1 MPGTP
6 FPGER
11 EADGG
16 REKNR
21 GRQGKRGRWGE
32 RRKRARQGGKEEGV
46 GGERR
51 LKGGTGVTGTDS
63 RKEMEMERER

>member
-1 MPGTP
+1 MGGT
-6 FPGER
+6 E
-11 EADGG
+11 
-16 REKNR
+16 
-21 GRQGKRGRWGE
+21 
-32 RRKRARQGGKEEGV
+32 RKRARQGGKEEGV